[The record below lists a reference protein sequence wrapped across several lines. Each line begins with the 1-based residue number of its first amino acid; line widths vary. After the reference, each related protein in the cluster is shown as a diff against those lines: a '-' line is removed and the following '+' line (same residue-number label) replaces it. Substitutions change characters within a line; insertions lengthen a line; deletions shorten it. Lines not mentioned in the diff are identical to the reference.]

1 MKKFMKI
8 CGITAAGMLVVG
20 GILAGVVTITSGTEE
35 TNKLLEKAGW
45 IPLIQ
50 PMTRYSVVE
59 KDVIIPGESG
69 DTGQSENAAE
79 WSDWSDWDDWSDFGD
94 SPEDILEGFGKENGS
109 TGALQI
115 PDESVQATEG
125 GTDTEAL
132 WSVTRTFSSED
143 VKELELNI
151 SGYDLQWLETD
162 EDEFQIKAQDVEIF
176 ETSVKGD
183 ALKIDASRKKTVFS
197 PGQSGGRIT
206 IYAPADFSFTRLS
219 MDLGAGRYEFTD
231 LDADKADVKIG
242 TGQLKLSEL
251 SSENATVEVGAGS
264 MKCREMDADKLQC
277 TIGAGSGKIEDIS
290 GDDVQLS
297 VNAGNLIMR
306 DINAEKLNVE
316 VGAGKANAE
325 SIQTENA
332 CFSINAGNGKTDILT
347 AENVTVKVGAGSMSL
362 GHFETEKL
370 TGNVDMGSMQGEG
383 TVTGNME
390 VECNMG
396 SLSFVL
402 TGNEKDYDYDLSC
415 AMGKLNVGSNSF
427 TGMVKETK
435 INNNAG
441 NKITA
446 KTSMGSVTIAFSE

>member
-45 IPLIQ
+45 MPSIQ
-50 PMTRYSVVE
+50 PRTRYSIVE
-59 KDVIIPGESG
+59 KDII
-69 DTGQSENAAE
+69 TSEDSAEIEKVTE

-94 SPEDILEGFGKENGS
+94 SSEDITEGFAEENGS

-115 PDESVQATEG
+115 PDESAQATEG

-132 WSVTRTFSSED
+132 WSVTRTFSAED
-143 VKELELNI
+143 IEQLELNI
-151 SGYDLQWLETD
+151 SGYDLQWLEGET
-162 EDEFQIKAQDVEIF
+162 DEFQIKAQDVEIF
-176 ETSVKGD
+176 EASVKGD
-183 ALKIDASRKKTVFS
+183 ALKVEASRKKTIFS

-206 IYAPADFSFTRLS
+206 IYAPADFSFSKLS
-219 MDLGAGRYEFTD
+219 MDLGAGRYEFTE
-231 LDADKADVKIG
+231 LDADMADIKIG
-242 TGQLKLSEL
+242 TGQLKLSGL
-251 SSENATVEVGAGS
+251 TSEDATVEVGAGS
-264 MKCREMDADKLQC
+264 MKCQKLDADKLQC

-290 GDDVQLS
+290 GENVELN

-306 DINAEKLNVE
+306 DINAEKLTVE

-325 SIQTENA
+325 SIQTENVY
-332 CFSINAGNGKTDILT
+332 FSINAGSSKTDTLT

-370 TGNVDMGSMQGEG
+370 IGDVDMGSMQGEG
-383 TVTGNME
+383 TVTDSME

-396 SLSFVL
+396 SLNFAL
-402 TGNEKDYDYDLSC
+402 TGYETDYDYDLSC
-415 AMGKLNVGSNSF
+415 SMGKLNVGSNSF

-446 KTSMGSVTIAFSE
+446 KTSMGSVTITFSE